1 MEDQQGTEGEWFLVT
16 EAECADDPV
25 NDEYEELFDSSPV
38 VDLVD
43 DASVLV
49 QGNSLGLFQAQEL
62 EESERQVQQLK
73 RKFLVSP
80 EKDLSP
86 RLASVSIS
94 PQGKADVKKKLFK
107 DSGFE
112 TESQCT
118 VEEANISNNSANT
131 EEICSVAGA
140 VAEVDDIS
148 EIQQELASEVL
159 ETQCKTV
166 VNKPL
171 LNLLKCSNIKATLL
185 SLFKEGV
192 GVSYNDL
199 TRPFQSN
206 KTCSADWVGMAYGI
220 REDMAQAQETLL
232 KPHCSYMLLHHCY
245 TEKGPMFMFL
255 LRFNVEKCRS
265 TLLKLLCPLLGTQ
278 EHNLLLNP
286 PKTRST
292 VAALF
297 WFKHSNSSLC
307 CTFGTAPEWITA
319 QTSLQHQLAFQQPFN
334 LSDMVQ
340 WAYDND
346 LTDESQIAYQYA
358 LLGEEDENAHAFL
371 QSTSQAKYVKD
382 CCTMVRLYKRAERNN
397 MSMSEW
403 IHRQCQLIDTE
414 GDWKVIVHFLKFQ
427 SVSFVSFMATFK
439 QFLRGV
445 PKKNCLCIFGPPNT
459 GKSMFTMSLLQFLKG
474 KVICYSNSK
483 SVFWLQPLV
492 DTKLGLLDDA
502 TMPCWK
508 YIDTNLRNLLDGN
521 EISVEVKHKAP
532 FQMKCPPLLITTNV
546 NVKEEDSLRYLHS
559 RLQMFNFPTEFPFTE
574 DGSPLYQFTAA
585 NWKAFFQKFWGL
597 LELDIIEDSEDGDAA
612 GSFRVCTRKTS

>member
-1 MEDQQGTEGEWFLVT
+1 MEDPQGTEGDWFIVT

-25 NDEYEELFDSSPV
+25 NDEYEELFDNSPV
-38 VDLVD
+38 LDLVD

-62 EESERQVQQLK
+62 EESEQQVQQLK
-73 RKFLVSP
+73 RKLLLSP

-94 PQGKADVKKKLFK
+94 PQGKAVVKKKLFK

-112 TESQCT
+112 TESQCAIDET
-118 VEEANISNNSANT
+118 GLGDVSVLSECLTGAEGQVHEVT
-131 EEICSVAGA
+131 EESIEKYVSDSVQA
-140 VAEVDDIS
+140 
-148 EIQQELASEVL
+148 
-159 ETQCKTV
+159 
-166 VNKPL
+166 KPSAII
-171 LNLLKCSNIKATLL
+171 NLLKCSNIKATLL
-185 SLFKEGV
+185 SLFKEGI

-220 REDMAQAQETLL
+220 REDMAVAQETLL

-245 TEKGPMFMFL
+245 TEKGPLFMFL

-265 TLLKLLCPLLGTQ
+265 TVFKLLCPLLGTQ

-297 WFKHSNSSLC
+297 WFKQSNSALC
-307 CTFGTAPEWITA
+307 FTYGTMPEWITA

-334 LSDMVQ
+334 LSHMVQ

-403 IHRQCQLIDTE
+403 IHRQCQVTEEE
-414 GDWKVIVHFLKFQ
+414 GDWKIIVHFLKFQ
-427 SVSFVSFMATFK
+427 NVSFISFMATFK
-439 QFLRGV
+439 QFLKGI
-445 PKKNCLCIFGPPNT
+445 PKKNCLCIYGPPNT

-474 KVICYSNSK
+474 RVICFSNCK

-574 DGSPLYQFTAA
+574 DGSPLYQFSSA
-585 NWKAFFQKFWGL
+585 NWKAFFHKFWGL
-597 LELDIIEDSEDGDAA
+597 LELDTIEDSEDGEAA
-612 GSFRVCTRKTS
+612 GSFRVCSRKTS